1 MSSGN
6 RHSRSY
12 LKRNRTII
20 KNIREKQGAAASQ
33 WNHAGF
39 LKQFFSFSA
48 QAFNGKHCQK
58 RSALQARYTV
68 ISGFGAKKGFFPD
81 LWAAGLANYD
91 EAQGINRTWLS
102 ADGCMTK
109 VPLTQKTSRQAVPKV
124 KK

>member
-1 MSSGN
+1 MLLQLSLMKNNHGKYPMSSGN

-20 KNIREKQGAAASQ
+20 KNIREKQGAAVAQ
-33 WNHAGF
+33 WNHAGY

-68 ISGFGAKKGFFPD
+68 ISGSGAKKDSFRIF
-81 LWAAGLANYD
+81 GL
-91 EAQGINRTWLS
+91 QGLQ
-102 ADGCMTK
+102 AMTK
-109 VPLTQKTSRQAVPKV
+109 RRASAGHG
-124 KK
+124 